1 MHRLT
6 LHRKGLD
13 KKDQMKP
20 KVRRKETKIRGEL
33 NELETKQT
41 MERIEETKSYFFK
54 NRKINGQTFS

>member
-1 MHRLT
+1 
-6 LHRKGLD
+6 
-13 KKDQMKP
+13 MKP

>member
-1 MHRLT
+1 
-6 LHRKGLD
+6 
-13 KKDQMKP
+13 MKP
-20 KVRRKETKIRGEL
+20 KVRRKEIKIRGEL